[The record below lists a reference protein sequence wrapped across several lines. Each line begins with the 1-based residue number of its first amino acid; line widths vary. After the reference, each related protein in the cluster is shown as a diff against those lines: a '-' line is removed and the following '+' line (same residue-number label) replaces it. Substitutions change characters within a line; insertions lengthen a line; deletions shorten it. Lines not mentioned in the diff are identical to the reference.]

1 MSRKAMSRIMV
12 EDTSGK
18 SDMMLNT
25 NVDARVPFDDAIKQA
40 AVAGEQ

>member
-1 MSRKAMSRIMV
+1 MSRKAMSLSMV

-40 AVAGEQ
+40 AAAGER